1 MKKEKERR
9 PPTHNKTMQMD
20 PEEMK
25 KFILK
30 KRIIEEHNILNYID
44 ATSVSEKKTVETQDK
59 RTINYRNYTIEIYAK
74 NPFSSHISLLNKQES
89 KYPNTR
95 N

>member
-1 MKKEKERR
+1 
-9 PPTHNKTMQMD
+9 MD

-44 ATSVSEKKTVETQDK
+44 ATSVSEKKTVET
-59 RTINYRNYTIEIYAK
+59 
-74 NPFSSHISLLNKQES
+74 
-89 KYPNTR
+89 
-95 N
+95 